1 MNALD
6 VIFAQNWVEQFRE
19 DYPVAGRNMNVEGV
33 MRYLRRVDP
42 STAMMDLSWVECRNT
57 WLAQRRYN
65 KFRDSSLI
73 R

>member
-19 DYPVAGRNMNVEGV
+19 DYPVAGRIMNVDGV

-42 STAMMDLSWVECRNT
+42 SRAMMDLCWWDCRNPGLT
-57 WLAQRRYN
+57 QRRYN
-65 KFRDSSLI
+65 EFRDSSLI

>member
-19 DYPVAGRNMNVEGV
+19 DYPVAGRIMNVEGV

-42 STAMMDLSWVECRNT
+42 SRAMMDLHWLECRNT
-57 WLAQRRYN
+57 LLAQRRYN
-65 KFRDSSLI
+65 EFRDSSFI